1 VLIFTW
7 APNHEGVLREWR
19 YSSTHSLTSALDGG
33 EWSASRPGRFTS
45 RERTP
50 GTHWIGCWLGPRAVL
65 GAVVKREIPSPRRE
79 SKPRTPINITTAVG
93 QASLTILVWSWLNV
107 TSHLWLHFCAWRLPV
122 TQQDWV
128 CKIIYSNIALDDQ
141 VFESREGLGIFLLIT
156 ASRKAVGPTQP
167 PIQWVSGALYVGLKR
182 LGRKADNSLASSAD
196 VTNTS
201 TYTSTPPIH
210 TPSRRGAQI
219 KQVSVIRLGIPVPLY
234 CDVI

>member
-1 VLIFTW
+1 L
-7 APNHEGVLREWR
+7 G
-19 YSSTHSLTSALDGG
+19 SL
-33 EWSASRPGRFTS
+33 
-45 RERTP
+45 
-50 GTHWIGCWLGPRAVL
+50 LGKEKQEHRAVVRLRTGLL
-65 GAVVKREIPSPRRE
+65 GFDSGGGGAG
-79 SKPRTPINITTAVG
+79 N
-93 QASLTILVWSWLNV
+93 
-107 TSHLWLHFCAWRLPV
+107 
-122 TQQDWV
+122 
-128 CKIIYSNIALDDQ
+128 
-141 VFESREGLGIFLLIT
+141 FLFTT